1 MRNDLV
7 VVAGEA
13 TSDTFEGCIKV
24 AQALKKGDAAAVVAL
39 LVRADAIGLSRIQ
52 VEMLLKAIADATGVT
67 LKPLRKAWA
76 KLQAEEERKAW
87 SAGAAER
94 ARRAEEDE
102 AQRERERDEERER
115 LWCSCRKIAESKTLL
130 QDFETAAHNLGV
142 VGEGAGLHALYL
154 ACGSRLLADDAVR
167 LLRLGAPASGKNAVV
182 EKTLKFIPPDS
193 IVQFSGSSPKALAY
207 YGGDDPD
214 ALKHKIVYIPEAA
227 IIADRNGVESDF
239 TIMLRTLIS
248 EGRIVY
254 QTVVVQEGGP
264 PETVTIVK
272 NGPIAAVITTAR
284 DVDPELKTRVMVMD
298 TDESGAQTVEIVKRI
313 LSEPEAGPDL
323 QPWLDFQTWLQMD
336 APYRVKIPFKQAIF
350 DAFERWRKDFLLT
363 AALRMRRDVN
373 NLLSAVKA
381 SAVLHRAQRDVADD
395 GAIVATLDDY
405 AAAHAAFDDGLAGV
419 HGKASDK
426 VIAVVAAIDAMREG
440 ADLPVKVTLRDLAIR
455 LRVASPST
463 AGGRLNAA
471 IDFGAIEQDD
481 ALTGRGG
488 ARYFR
493 VAKTEKEIR
502 AQPGLGVFP
511 PVEFVRESFAGPHPP
526 VDAGQNEQMN
536 KPGTRARI

>member
-1 MRNDLV
+1 V
-7 VVAGEA
+7 
-13 TSDTFEGCIKV
+13 
-24 AQALKKGDAAAVVAL
+24 
-39 LVRADAIGLSRIQ
+39 
-52 VEMLLKAIADATGVT
+52 
-67 LKPLRKAWA
+67 
-76 KLQAEEERKAW
+76 
-87 SAGAAER
+87 
-94 ARRAEEDE
+94 
-102 AQRERERDEERER
+102 
-115 LWCSCRKIAESKTLL
+115 LL
-130 QDFETAAHNLGV
+130 QDFEAAAHKLGV
-142 VGEGAGLHALYL
+142 VGESAGVRALYL
-154 ACGSRLLADDAVR
+154 TYTSRLLADDAVR
-167 LLRLGAPASGKNAVV
+167 LLRLGAPASGKNLVA
-182 EKTLKFIPPDS
+182 EKTLTFIPPDS
-193 IVQFSGSSPKALAY
+193 VVQFSGSSPKALAY

-214 ALKHKIVYIPEAA
+214 ALKHRIVYIPEAA

-254 QTVVVQEGGP
+254 QTVVVQAAGP
-264 PETVTIVK
+264 PETATIVK

-313 LSEPEAGPDL
+313 LSDPEAGPDL
-323 QPWLDFQTWLQMD
+323 RPWLDFQTWLQMG
-336 APYRVKIPFKQAIF
+336 APYRVNIPFKQAIF
-350 DAFERWRKDFLLT
+350 DAFDRWRRDFLPT

-381 SAVLHRAQRDVADD
+381 SAVLHRAQRDIADG
-395 GAIVATLDDY
+395 GAIVASLDDY
-405 AAAHAAFDDGLAGV
+405 AAAHAAFDEGLAGV
-419 HGKASDK
+419 HGKASEK
-426 VIAVVAAIDAMREG
+426 VIAVVAAIEAMRED

-463 AGGRLNAA
+463 AGARLNAA

-481 ALTGRGG
+481 ALSGRGG

-502 AQPGLGVFP
+502 AQPGLGAFP
-511 PVEFVRESFAGPHPP
+511 PVEFVRESFAAPHPP

-536 KPGTRARI
+536 KPGARARI